1 MNVCDKRLALSF
13 LHEIKVIA
21 RKINKKTTTVIKTVT
36 LIHPNKCKGKRER
49 KVINK
54 IAHGYNKSA
63 LEAVNTFANTFCNA
77 FWALPLI
84 SVKTALSVS
93 PGAWILIGMTKDI
106 EFDFLVERVVWLSFV
121 LRHDGG

>member
-1 MNVCDKRLALSF
+1 MTVCDKLLALSF

-21 RKINKKTTTVIKTVT
+21 RKINIKTTTVIKTVT

-63 LEAVNTFANTFCNA
+63 LEAVKFAEHICKHV
-77 FWALPLI
+77 LQC
-84 SVKTALSVS
+84 
-93 PGAWILIGMTKDI
+93 ILGTTLDI
-106 EFDFLVERVVWLSFV
+106 C
-121 LRHDGG
+121 